1 MSNLPEPSQS
11 LRPSHRWVGVGLGIL
26 WSLALGSWP
35 LLAAAPTAE
44 QLEFFENKIRPVLAE
59 HCYSCHSA
67 KAEKVKGGLLLD
79 TQAATLKGG
88 DTGPAVVPGD
98 PDKSLLIRAVRYAD
112 ENLKMPPKDKKLA
125 PEQIADLETWVK
137 MGAPDPR
144 TQALTVTP
152 PPATNHWAFQPI
164 RRPEP
169 PRVINQR
176 WVQTPVDAFVLAK
189 LEERHWQP
197 SPAADKRTL
206 LRRVTFDLTGLPPTP
221 AEVETFLADR
231 SPDAFAKVVDRLLAS
246 PAYGERWARHW
257 LDVARYADTKGYVGG
272 NEETRYAYAYTYRDY
287 VVRAFNDDLPFDRF
301 ITEQLAADLLP
312 LGEDNRPLAALGFL
326 TLGRRFINNEQ
337 DIIDDRLD
345 VICRGLMG
353 VTIQCARCHDHKYD
367 PVPTRDYYSLYNVMR
382 SSREPDEKPLL
393 AKQPRHPE
401 YDAYLAE
408 QAKRKATLDAYTRSN
423 TFTVQVKIRDQ
434 VGDYLQLAYDTAKL
448 TNEVDREKILRDRK
462 LNKVVRDRWMTRLA
476 VLMKTN
482 DPVFTPLL
490 AFNAIT
496 NEAEFP
502 ERAKELSARF
512 AANNDPTNRLNP
524 LVAALFTEPPA
535 AMTNVIERYGRL
547 LRTAHERWV
556 TLLKLNDLAQP
567 LHDTNG
573 LPFLALF
580 DADEEQLRQV
590 QYAPDAPANP
600 PPDRFGEFFLFDD
613 SIKGRI
619 DELKRNIVA
628 LDVTHA
634 GAPPRAMAL
643 VDKPKPEEVRVFL
656 RGNPGT
662 PGTNAPRRFLEVA
675 SRGERPL
682 YPTNASGRLELARDL
697 VSRDNPLTS
706 RVFVNRVWLHH
717 FGAGL
722 VRTPGDFGLRSE
734 PPAHPELLDWLA
746 AEFQTGGHR
755 VLGLA
760 SGKTASASS
769 TPDAIPNPPSPWS
782 VKHLHRLIVLSA
794 TYQQASGEN
803 PAYALADFDNRLLW
817 RQNRRRLDFE
827 AMRDALLAVSRRL
840 DATVAGRPVD
850 IVGEPLN
857 RRRTLYA
864 FVDRQDLPNMFR
876 VFDFANPDTTS
887 PQRFQTTVPAQAL
900 FLMNSPLVIECTKQ
914 LVASTNFA
922 RLASDAE
929 RARFVYAAALQRA
942 PSRDELAS
950 VEHFVAA
957 TPPAE
962 VVRPEVIAWRYG
974 RGRYDEVLQRVQW
987 FAALPVFANNQWQV
1001 SDKFPDPA
1009 KGHMMFNA
1017 TGGHTGD
1024 GGLEN
1029 VLIRRW
1035 TAPRDGVVALR
1046 GELGHGTDG
1055 GDGIRA
1061 RVVSSRH
1068 GELGVWLARNN
1079 RTETRVDSIEVR
1091 AGDTLDFVT
1100 DCGANTAHDT
1110 FQWSAALAW
1119 RSEWKMGD
1127 PTAWDSQKDFMD
1139 ARQLPKPL
1147 TAWEKL
1153 AQVLLLSNE
1162 FAFVD

>member
-1 MSNLPEPSQS
+1 MRPAPPSAGA
-11 LRPSHRWVGVGLGIL
+11 WVVL
-26 WSLALGSWP
+26 WSLVLGSWSF
-35 LLAAAPTAE
+35 LHAAPSPE

-67 KAEKVKGGLLLD
+67 KAEKIKGGLLLD

-88 DTGPAVVPGD
+88 DTGPAVVPSD
-98 PDKSLLIRAVRYAD
+98 LDKSLLIRAVRYTD
-112 ENLKMPPKDKKLA
+112 ENLQMPPKDKKLA
-125 PEQIADLETWVK
+125 PEQIADLEAWVK

-144 TQALTVTP
+144 TQVTILVP
-152 PPATNHWAFQPI
+152 KSATNHWAFQPI
-164 RRPEP
+164 RCPEP

-189 LEERHWQP
+189 LEERHMQP
-197 SPAADKRTL
+197 STVADKRTL
-206 LRRVTFDLTGLPPTP
+206 LRRVTFDLTGLPPTLE
-221 AEVETFLADR
+221 EVDAFLSDR

-246 PAYGERWARHW
+246 QVYGERWGRHW

-287 VVRAFNDDLPFDRF
+287 VVRALNDDLPFDRF

-326 TLGRRFINNEQ
+326 TLGRRFINNEH

-367 PVPTRDYYSLYNVMR
+367 PVPTRDYYSLYNVMK
-382 SSREPDEKPLL
+382 SSREPEEKPLL
-393 AKQPRHPE
+393 AKQPRPPE

-423 TFTVQVKIRDQ
+423 LFTVQVRIRDQ

-462 LNKVVRDRWMTRLA
+462 LNKVVRDRWMGRLTA
-476 VLMKTN
+476 LMKTN

-496 NEAEFP
+496 NEVEFP
-502 ERAKELSARF
+502 AKAKELSARF

-524 LVAALFTEPPA
+524 HVAALFAEPPV
-535 AMTNVIERYGRL
+535 AMTNVIEGYGRL

-573 LPFLALF
+573 LPFLALA
-580 DADEEQLRQV
+580 DPDEELLRQV
-590 QYAPDAPANP
+590 QYAPEAPANP
-600 PPDRFGEFFLFDD
+600 PPERFGDFFLFDD
-613 SIKGRI
+613 GIKGKI

-628 LDVTHA
+628 LDATHA

-643 VDKPKPEEVRVFL
+643 VDKPKPEEARVFL

-675 SRGERPL
+675 SRGERTP

-697 VSRDNPLTS
+697 VSRDNPLTA

-746 AEFQTGGHR
+746 ASFMD
-755 VLGLA
+755 
-760 SGKTASASS
+760 SG
-769 TPDAIPNPPSPWS
+769 WS
-782 VKHLHRLIVLSA
+782 VKKLHRVIVLSA
-794 TYQQASGEN
+794 TYQQGSAEN
-803 PAYALADFDNRLLW
+803 ADYALADPDNRLLW

-827 AMRDALLAVSRRL
+827 AMRDSLLAVSRRL
-840 DATVAGRPVD
+840 DLTPGGQPVD
-850 IVGEPLN
+850 IVAEPLN
-857 RRRTLYA
+857 RRRTLYG

-887 PQRFQTTVPAQAL
+887 PQRFQTTVAAQAL
-900 FLMNSPLVIECTKQ
+900 FLMNSPLVIECAKQ
-914 LVASTNFA
+914 LVAATNFT
-922 RLASDAE
+922 RLPSDAE
-929 RARFVYAAALQRA
+929 RARFIYQGTLQRA
-942 PSRDELAS
+942 PSRDELAA
-950 VEHFVAA
+950 VDTFVAA
-957 TPPAE
+957 TPQAE

-1017 TGGHTGD
+1017 AGGHTGD
-1024 GGLEN
+1024 GGLDN

-1055 GDGIRA
+1055 GDGIRG

-1091 AGDTLDFVT
+1091 TGDTLDFVT

-1110 FQWSAALAW
+1110 FQWSAALSW

-1147 TAWEKL
+1147 TTWEKL